1 MTCHES
7 TLQGWIWTCGVMDGV
22 SVKIETLF
30 IADLNPENPT
40 MDDEANME
48 NTS

>member
-1 MTCHES
+1 MS
-7 TLQGWIWTCGVMDGV
+7 LQGWIWICGVMDGV

-30 IADLNPENPT
+30 IADLNPAVPT

-48 NTS
+48 DRS